1 MLWTFTLGKVQKK
14 LEKIKEIGQQ
24 VRNLRNLGGFWQFLL
39 VFFTLVLT
47 KPSHSTLRK
56 FLAKGIEQGE

>member
-14 LEKIKEIGQQ
+14 LEKIKEISQRGGK
-24 VRNLRNLGGFWQFLL
+24 LEEFGGFWQLLL

-47 KPSHSTLRK
+47 KPSHSSSRK
-56 FLAKGIEQGE
+56 FLAK